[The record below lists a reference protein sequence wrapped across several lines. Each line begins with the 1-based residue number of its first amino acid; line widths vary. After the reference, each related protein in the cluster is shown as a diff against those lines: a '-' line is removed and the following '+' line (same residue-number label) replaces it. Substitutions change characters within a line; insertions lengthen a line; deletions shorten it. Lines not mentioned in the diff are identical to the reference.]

1 MRRLVL
7 CEGPADIAALR
18 EIGISFF
25 GAKPLPIPRS
35 AGAAGENRKLLLLIE
50 GSEVE
55 ITAVQRAKS
64 GLPAALAIKLHG
76 LPVENSSDDPNAL
89 ERITVL
95 FDPDDESPE
104 ETCVRLAAEVSA
116 NAKAWKLD
124 GSPRDWVARRNA
136 NQTVIVRAV
145 PWRSPGDVVD
155 GLPGWQSLER
165 LLCHV
170 TAVAYPTEAKT
181 VERWL
186 GEISEA
192 GKQPSWK
199 AALHLWCALV
209 EPKADE
215 SNAAAR
221 FLHQNETCR
230 PHARTAIEQVSL
242 FKDLSLALGFSQS

>member
-1 MRRLVL
+1 
-7 CEGPADIAALR
+7 
-18 EIGISFF
+18 
-25 GAKPLPIPRS
+25 
-35 AGAAGENRKLLLLIE
+35 
-50 GSEVE
+50 
-55 ITAVQRAKS
+55 
-64 GLPAALAIKLHG
+64 
-76 LPVENSSDDPNAL
+76 
-89 ERITVL
+89 
-95 FDPDDESPE
+95 
-104 ETCVRLAAEVSA
+104 
-116 NAKAWKLD
+116 
-124 GSPRDWVARRNA
+124 
-136 NQTVIVRAV
+136 
-145 PWRSPGDVVD
+145 
-155 GLPGWQSLER
+155 
-165 LLCHV
+165 
-170 TAVAYPTEAKT
+170 VAYPTEAKT